1 MSTDDLNRD
10 VYIFLN
16 LLAAT
21 YAADVEKLCAAE
33 NLTESHYRILWVLCL
48 SGSRKGMTMGEIV
61 DGLVNK
67 ASDATRLVD
76 KMERQG
82 LVTRTPSV
90 EDRRRMIVRVTPQ
103 GRKVFAR
110 LTPRIKKAHV
120 TQMSG
125 LNDTAKRELVTLLNT
140 ALWGYSRD

>member
-1 MSTDDLNRD
+1 
-10 VYIFLN
+10 
-16 LLAAT
+16 
-21 YAADVEKLCAAE
+21 
-33 NLTESHYRILWVLCL
+33 
-48 SGSRKGMTMGEIV
+48 MGEIV

-76 KMERQG
+76 KLERQG

-125 LNDTAKRELVTLLNT
+125 LSDTAKRELVTLLNS